1 MATFKSSE
9 YLSLPEDYSRE
20 SRISNIIKMA
30 KTANQRAR
38 VLEKQ
43 MAKGAYEKSETA
55 YRRYEKAVET
65 FASLHGRDI
74 GRVGQGKKQ
83 YENLSDSQLRNI
95 ERRLFDFLVA
105 KGSLSSE
112 VKALKSQRVKTLKDR
127 YGIDISTLSSK
138 ERTEVFDA
146 LNEIKTR
153 SANAARASSQVLS
166 MIVEYKKE
174 NLNDNIAGLKRVIE
188 ERNPK
193 TLDKKWIRQEVDSR
207 VKARS
212 EPTPKTRQ
220 R

>member
-9 YLSLPEDYSRE
+9 YLSLPGDYSRE

-30 KTANQRAR
+30 KAANQRAR

-55 YRRYEKAVET
+55 YSRYEKAVET

-74 GRVGQGKKQ
+74 GRIGQGKKQ
-83 YENLSDSQLRNI
+83 YENLSASHLRYI

-127 YGIDISTLSSK
+127 YGIDISTLSAK
-138 ERTEVFDA
+138 ERTEAFDA
-146 LNEIKTR
+146 LNEIKVR
-153 SANAARASSQVLS
+153 SANAARASSQVLNI
-166 MIVEYKKE
+166 IVEYKRE
-174 NLNDNIAGLKRVIE
+174 NLDNNIAELKRVIS

-193 TLDKKWIRQEVDSR
+193 TLDKQWIRQEVSSR
-207 VKARS
+207 VKAQR
-212 EPTPKTRQ
+212 EPIPKTRQ

>member
-43 MAKGAYEKSETA
+43 MAKGSYEKSETA

-65 FASLHGRDI
+65 FASLHGRDS
-74 GRVGQGKKQ
+74 GRIGQGKKQ

-95 ERRLFDFLVA
+95 ERRLSDFLVA

-112 VKALKSQRVKTLKDR
+112 VKALKSQRVKTLKER
-127 YGIDISTLSSK
+127 YGIDISTLSAK

-153 SANAARASSQVLS
+153 SANAARASSQALS

-174 NLNDNIAGLKRVIE
+174 NLDDNISELKRVIE

-193 TLDKKWIRQEVDSR
+193 TLDKQWIRQAVSSR

-212 EPTPKTRQ
+212 KPAPKTRQ

>member
-1 MATFKSSE
+1 MVTFKSSE
-9 YLSLPEDYSRE
+9 YLTLPEDYSRE
-20 SRISNIIKMA
+20 SRISNIIRMA

-65 FASLHGRDI
+65 FSSLHGRDT
-74 GRVGQGKKQ
+74 GRIGQGKKQ

-95 ERRLFDFLVA
+95 ERRLSDFLVA

-112 VKALKSQRVKTLKDR
+112 VKALKSQRVKTLRDR
-127 YGIDISTLSSK
+127 YGIDISTLSAK

-146 LNEIKTR
+146 LNEIKSR

-174 NLNDNIAGLKRVIE
+174 NLDDNIAELKRVIS

-193 TLDKKWIRQEVDSR
+193 TLDKQWIKQEVSSR

-212 EPTPKTRQ
+212 KPAPKIRQ

>member
-1 MATFKSSE
+1 MAMFKAEE
-9 YLSLPEDYSRE
+9 YGSLLGDWSRQ
-20 SRISNIIKMA
+20 SRIENIIRMA

-65 FASLHGRDI
+65 FASLHGRDT

-95 ERRLFDFLVA
+95 ERRLSDFLVA

-112 VKALKSQRVKTLKDR
+112 VKALKSQRVKTLKER
-127 YGIDISTLSSK
+127 YGIDISTLSAK

-146 LNEIKTR
+146 LNEIKSR
-153 SANAARASSQVLS
+153 SANAARASSQVLN

-174 NLNDNIAGLKRVIE
+174 NLDDNIAELKRVIE

-193 TLDKKWIRQEVDSR
+193 TLDRQWIKQEVSSR

-212 EPTPKTRQ
+212 EPSPKSRQ